1 MLSADTTPARS
12 VPDSHATIPRILLV
26 DDEPSLLR
34 SLARALRALRPSWNV
49 HVAESGAEALC
60 HLQKLSYHAV
70 VTDIEMP
77 GIDGLTLLAQVRS
90 EHPDVARLVHSSRL
104 EDEPWHGVSHVAQ
117 GALAKPAHPKRL
129 VSLIEDALGPQ
140 AA

>member
-1 MLSADTTPARS
+1 MLAADVLAVHS
-12 VPDSHATIPRILLV
+12 LPDPLASIPRILLV

-49 HVAESGAEALC
+49 HVAESGTEAL
-60 HLQKLSYHAV
+60 LSLERYTYHAV

-77 GIDGLTLLAQVRS
+77 GLDGLALLARVRS
-90 EHPDVARLVHSSRL
+90 AHPDVARLVHSSRL
-104 EDEPWHGVSHVAQ
+104 QDEPWHGVPHVAQ

-129 VSLIEDALGPQ
+129 VSLIEDALGQ
-140 AA
+140 KAA